1 MEIFYILER
10 SFSLRCQ
17 TTDSTGDQS
26 VARAKEENEKKEVE
40 EVVTC
45 TGAAL
50 VTAQEESLRRGRQ
63 SSSAAVRR
71 AELHAMSSG
80 RDPRHVPLARDT
92 TGDDVSKKMADLRM
106 TPIDGRDFHSFQEAR
121 MRGRQRVNKLE
132 RELDCLTASSLSYQ
146 PPVRVSAEQLAREA
160 LQAAEVERSG
170 GTYKRTVLTRETKAR
185 I

>member
-80 RDPRHVPLARDT
+80 RDPRHETPPRDT
-92 TGDDVSKKMADLRM
+92 QDERNA
-106 TPIDGRDFHSFQEAR
+106 P
-121 MRGRQRVNKLE
+121 RGGLV
-132 RELDCLTASSLSYQ
+132 C
-146 PPVRVSAEQLAREA
+146 VRRP
-160 LQAAEVERSG
+160 
-170 GTYKRTVLTRETKAR
+170 
-185 I
+185 